1 MWLGW
6 DTVRLLSFRRLS
18 VRWLVNADCGCNG
31 RSCSVQA
38 GGGLSTAAAPMLSLA
53 EEMQHVSLT
62 GETMRLQWMANR
74 EK

>member
-6 DTVRLLSFRRLS
+6 DTVRLLSFRR
-18 VRWLVNADCGCNG
+18 VRWLVNAGCGCNG
-31 RSCSVQA
+31 RTCSVQA

-62 GETMRLQWMANR
+62 GESTRLQWMANR
-74 EK
+74 EMY